1 MKHVKESQ
9 QWIESRKTICVDF
22 NGVLDTYKGWIGD
35 AAAYP
40 MRDGTVEFLNAL
52 IEAGYTIIIFTA
64 ADVSRVKQWVI
75 RNGLDNLIA
84 DVTNVKVPALCYVDD
99 RAVRFNGDFYET
111 FEEIMEFKTF
121 WEDKDH
127 QEGGKV

>member
-1 MKHVKESQ
+1 MRQ
-9 QWIESRKTICVDF
+9 QWIESRKTICIDF
-22 NGVLDTYKGWIGD
+22 NGVLDTYKGWTGD

-40 MRDGTVEFLNAL
+40 MRDGTVEFLDAL
-52 IEAGYTIIIFTA
+52 IQAGYTIIIFTA

-75 RNGLDNLIA
+75 RNGLDDLIA